1 MRPYS
6 VFLTLLFILNLS
18 CSKDSN
24 PGTPTPPPPPPPGG
38 GTTGNITIAS
48 VSPLAFY
55 GGDVITVTGTGFS
68 TDITKDT
75 IAFGNVLNGAFNI
88 GGGISG
94 PLNTKVLSAT
104 ATEIKFVTDSALPIS
119 INNLDRSFALT
130 VHAPAGAAFT
140 GNTIGFKVPL
150 VWTIQ
155 PSGPGYTNCFSI
167 FTDDSV
173 FLNGEGLYPPLT
185 FTINGKALP
194 VNSDNNAGRSARGH
208 IPIDFYGHADPLPA
222 SCEGSS
228 LYEFKVVNGDGKTYS
243 RQLYIYQGPA
253 SFFNYHFDASSYS
266 LSSTHEAILHFD
278 GYALRDDIY
287 LAVQTLDN
295 TDQTTTSKIINAG
308 IGTGFPNTAD
318 VTIDLGA
325 LPTPKSNL
333 GMIVSVTSQAG
344 PTPPAGGPGFGPS
357 FTLFN

>member
-6 VFLTLLFILNLS
+6 LFLTLLFILNLS
-18 CSKDSN
+18 CSKNSN
-24 PGTPTPPPPPPPGG
+24 SGTTPPPPPPPGG
-38 GTTGNITIAS
+38 GGGSGNVTIAS

-68 TDITKDT
+68 TDITKDS
-75 IAFGNVLNGAFNI
+75 IYFGNVQNGAFNYE
-88 GGGISG
+88 GISA

-104 ATEIKFVTDSALPIS
+104 ATEIKFVTDSALPVS
-119 INNLDRSFALT
+119 INNLDRSYALT
-130 VHAPAGAAFT
+130 VHSPAGAAFT
-140 GNTIGFKVPL
+140 GNTIAFKVPL

-167 FTDDSV
+167 FTDDSI

-194 VNSDNNAGRSARGH
+194 VNSDNNNGRSARGH
-208 IPIDFYGHADPLPA
+208 IPIDFYGHADPLPG
-222 SCEGSS
+222 CQGSS
-228 LYEFKVVNGDGKTYS
+228 LYEFKVVNADGKTYS

-253 SFFNYHFDASSYS
+253 SSFSYTFNASSYS
-266 LSSTHEAILHFD
+266 LSTSNQAILHFD

-287 LAVQTLDN
+287 LAVKTLDN
-295 TDQTTTSKIINAG
+295 TDQSTTSKIINAG
-308 IGTGFPNTAD
+308 IGAGFPNTAD

-325 LPTPKSNL
+325 LPKPKSNL
-333 GMIVSVTSQAG
+333 GLIVSVNTQVG
-344 PTPPAGGPGFGPS
+344 PTPPAGGYSFGPS